1 MASRALYSPRHPML
15 KKRDGFEDILEERR
29 RSSDLR
35 YALRCYTPTL
45 YKGLVPCKASML
57 KSIVLQSD
65 HLQYVIKQVS
75 SESGD
80 RTECVAEEASLI
92 LDEMAHRLQLSTVR
106 FFAFM
111 LNKAFKRLFR
121 SVCVNEEGIQRL
133 QQAVQEHPVVL
144 LPSHR
149 SYMDFLMMS
158 YLLYMYDLPLPVIA
172 AGMDFMSMKFV
183 GEMLRMSGAFFI
195 RRSFGGDK
203 LYWAVF
209 SEYVKTMLRNGYAP
223 IEFFLE
229 GTRSRTCKS
238 LTPKTGLL
246 NIVMEP
252 FFKGELFDVNLVPV
266 SISYERILEES
277 LYARELLG
285 IPKPK
290 ESTSG
295 LLKARRVLSEDYGS
309 MYVYFGHP
317 VSVRSLT
324 EGKITRSQ
332 YNLLPRYDTCNQPR
346 SECFALKA
354 YIIHTKHLN
363 VFLASASSVLTALD
377 GGAAKGY
384 VEIPPVE
391 RAIAMQ
397 LCPQSA
403 AAWRGNPRLPSRAC
417 KFSSALTAKAYRAA
431 GQELRTATDLALRAT
446 KVTARSLGQTMSTLV
461 VQERHLWL
469 NLADMREA
477 DKHRFLDSPISQAG
491 LFGDAVESF
500 AKQFSAAQKQ
510 TEGIRHILPRRPA
523 AVITPPPAAVPPPAR
538 RRGRPPTASTSAPAR
553 PQQQPSHRPQHGAGS
568 RKAAQPVSGPARPVK
583 PPPARRR
590 GCPPTASTYAPARP
604 QQQPPRAGSRKAAQP
619 VSAPARPIKRQ
630 AIDLKDAY
638 FHVSILPGHRPFLRF
653 AFEGRAYQ
661 YKVLPFGLSL
671 SPRVFTKVM
680 EATLVP
686 LRQRGIRILNY
697 LNDWLILA
705 QFRAQ
710 LCEHRDVDVASVA
723 FPYLGTL
730 SQCYPMSH
738 YFTNHKA
745 ICVLDD
751 VYNCFNFLRN
761 MFSNEFILC
770 PGDSVQDF
778 EEACYLLMKRGVLQ
792 VSEHEI
798 VMSASGHSTLAFLS
812 SVLDPFLQGYQV
824 VSRYLCEETNENLTE
839 KEFIPAVRNFALKL
853 ILAGR
858 LKCYEAL
865 SSDLQK
871 NALAAFLRLK
881 GVRKVKVG
889 DQVTLK
895 VNKIAV
901 NSLEDTLGGKIPTQ
915 KPILA
920 RL

>member
-1 MASRALYSPRHPML
+1 LTFCPGSTPRHPML

-363 VFLASASSVLTALD
+363 VFLSQQ
-377 GGAAKGY
+377 GFKGF
-384 VEIPPVE
+384 
-391 RAIAMQ
+391 
-397 LCPQSA
+397 
-403 AAWRGNPRLPSRAC
+403 
-417 KFSSALTAKAYRAA
+417 FS
-431 GQELRTATDLALRAT
+431 G
-446 KVTARSLGQTMSTLV
+446 LV
-461 VQERHLWL
+461 
-469 NLADMREA
+469 D
-477 DKHRFLDSPISQAG
+477 
-491 LFGDAVESF
+491 
-500 AKQFSAAQKQ
+500 
-510 TEGIRHILPRRPA
+510 
-523 AVITPPPAAVPPPAR
+523 
-538 RRGRPPTASTSAPAR
+538 
-553 PQQQPSHRPQHGAGS
+553 
-568 RKAAQPVSGPARPVK
+568 
-583 PPPARRR
+583 
-590 GCPPTASTYAPARP
+590 
-604 QQQPPRAGSRKAAQP
+604 
-619 VSAPARPIKRQ
+619 
-630 AIDLKDAY
+630 
-638 FHVSILPGHRPFLRF
+638 
-653 AFEGRAYQ
+653 
-661 YKVLPFGLSL
+661 
-671 SPRVFTKVM
+671 
-680 EATLVP
+680 
-686 LRQRGIRILNY
+686 
-697 LNDWLILA
+697 
-705 QFRAQ
+705 
-710 LCEHRDVDVASVA
+710 
-723 FPYLGTL
+723 
-730 SQCYPMSH
+730 
-738 YFTNHKA
+738 FTNHKA

-881 GVRKVKVG
+881 GVRKVKV
-889 DQVTLK
+889 
-895 VNKIAV
+895 
-901 NSLEDTLGGKIPTQ
+901 
-915 KPILA
+915 
-920 RL
+920 

>member
-1 MASRALYSPRHPML
+1 MV
-15 KKRDGFEDILEERR
+15 KKRDDFEDVLEERR

-35 YALRCYTPTL
+35 YALRCYTPSL

-57 KSIVLQSD
+57 KTIVLQSD

-80 RTECVAEEASLI
+80 SSECVTEEASLI
-92 LDEMAHRLQLSTVR
+92 LDEMAQRLQLSTVR
-106 FFAFM
+106 FFAFA
-111 LNKAFKRLFR
+111 LSKAFKRLFR

-158 YLLYMYDLPLPVIA
+158 YLLYTYDLPLPVIA
-172 AGMDFMSMKFV
+172 AGMDFMSMKFI

-285 IPKPK
+285 VPKPK

-309 MYVYFGHP
+309 MHVYFGHP
-317 VSVRSLT
+317 VSLRSLA
-324 EGKITRSQ
+324 EGKINRSQ
-332 YNLLPRYDTCNQPR
+332 YNLLPRYIPQKPSADNHEFLNDAAFRLVRMQEENMVLKPWVLIATLLLQNPDGLDLSSLTENTDWLRHLALAFGAFLDWPDHASCSEVISCSLALHTHLLTVSAGHVQLSVTEALGVETTPEEAVFHRAVVVLSCASYRNQI
-346 SECFALKA
+346 L
-354 YIIHTKHLN
+354 H
-363 VFLASASSVLTALD
+363 VFLRPALL
-377 GGAAKGY
+377 A
-384 VEIPPVE
+384 V
-391 RAIAMQ
+391 AMQ
-397 LCPQSA
+397 SA
-403 AAWRGNPRLPSRAC
+403 NS
-417 KFSSALTAKAYRAA
+417 
-431 GQELRTATDLALRAT
+431 
-446 KVTARSLGQTMSTLV
+446 
-461 VQERHLWL
+461 
-469 NLADMREA
+469 N
-477 DKHRFLDSPISQAG
+477 
-491 LFGDAVESF
+491 
-500 AKQFSAAQKQ
+500 
-510 TEGIRHILPRRPA
+510 
-523 AVITPPPAAVPPPAR
+523 
-538 RRGRPPTASTSAPAR
+538 
-553 PQQQPSHRPQHGAGS
+553 
-568 RKAAQPVSGPARPVK
+568 RK
-583 PPPARRR
+583 
-590 GCPPTASTYAPARP
+590 
-604 QQQPPRAGSRKAAQP
+604 
-619 VSAPARPIKRQ
+619 
-630 AIDLKDAY
+630 
-638 FHVSILPGHRPFLRF
+638 
-653 AFEGRAYQ
+653 
-661 YKVLPFGLSL
+661 
-671 SPRVFTKVM
+671 
-680 EATLVP
+680 
-686 LRQRGIRILNY
+686 
-697 LNDWLILA
+697 
-705 QFRAQ
+705 
-710 LCEHRDVDVASVA
+710 
-723 FPYLGTL
+723 
-730 SQCYPMSH
+730 
-738 YFTNHKA
+738 
-745 ICVLDD
+745 DD
-751 VYNCFNFLRN
+751 IYNCFSFLRN

-792 VSEHEI
+792 VLEHEI
-798 VMSASGHSTLAFLS
+798 VMSASGHSTLTFLCAA
-812 SVLDPFLQGYQV
+812 LDPFLQGYQV
-824 VSRYLCEETNENLTE
+824 VCRYLCEETNENLTE
-839 KEFIPAVRNFALKL
+839 KEFVPAVRNFALKL

-871 NALAAFLRLK
+871 NTLAALLRLK
-881 GVRKVKVG
+881 AVRKVKVG

-915 KPILA
+915 KPVLA

>member
-15 KKRDGFEDILEERR
+15 KKRDSFEDILEERR
-29 RSSDLR
+29 HSSDLR

-80 RTECVAEEASLI
+80 STECVAEEASLI

-106 FFAFM
+106 FFVFT
-111 LNKAFKRLFR
+111 LSKAFKRLFR

-332 YNLLPRYDTCNQPR
+332 YNLLPRCIPQKPSADTHEFLNDTAFRLVRIQEGNMVLKPWVLIATLLLQNPDGMDLSSLAEQTDWLRHLALAFGAFLDWPDHAACSEVISCSLALHRHLLSVSAGHVQLSVTDAPQVETTPEEAVFHQAVVVLSCASYRNQI
-346 SECFALKA
+346 L
-354 YIIHTKHLN
+354 H
-363 VFLASASSVLTALD
+363 VFLRPALL
-377 GGAAKGY
+377 A
-384 VEIPPVE
+384 V
-391 RAIAMQ
+391 AMQ
-397 LCPQSA
+397 SA
-403 AAWRGNPRLPSRAC
+403 NS
-417 KFSSALTAKAYRAA
+417 
-431 GQELRTATDLALRAT
+431 
-446 KVTARSLGQTMSTLV
+446 
-461 VQERHLWL
+461 
-469 NLADMREA
+469 N
-477 DKHRFLDSPISQAG
+477 
-491 LFGDAVESF
+491 
-500 AKQFSAAQKQ
+500 
-510 TEGIRHILPRRPA
+510 
-523 AVITPPPAAVPPPAR
+523 
-538 RRGRPPTASTSAPAR
+538 
-553 PQQQPSHRPQHGAGS
+553 
-568 RKAAQPVSGPARPVK
+568 RK
-583 PPPARRR
+583 
-590 GCPPTASTYAPARP
+590 
-604 QQQPPRAGSRKAAQP
+604 
-619 VSAPARPIKRQ
+619 
-630 AIDLKDAY
+630 
-638 FHVSILPGHRPFLRF
+638 
-653 AFEGRAYQ
+653 
-661 YKVLPFGLSL
+661 
-671 SPRVFTKVM
+671 
-680 EATLVP
+680 
-686 LRQRGIRILNY
+686 
-697 LNDWLILA
+697 
-705 QFRAQ
+705 
-710 LCEHRDVDVASVA
+710 
-723 FPYLGTL
+723 
-730 SQCYPMSH
+730 
-738 YFTNHKA
+738 
-745 ICVLDD
+745 DD

-761 MFSNEFILC
+761 MFSSEFILC

-792 VSEHEI
+792 VLEHEI

-881 GVRKVKVG
+881 AVMKVKVG

-901 NSLEDTLGGKIPTQ
+901 NSLEDTLGKSDVISHQ
-915 KPILA
+915 NSWWSSMAMFEIA
-920 RL
+920 I

>member
-1 MASRALYSPRHPML
+1 ML
-15 KKRDGFEDILEERR
+15 KKRDDFEDILEERR

-45 YKGLVPCKASML
+45 YRGLVPCKASML

-75 SESGD
+75 SESGES
-80 RTECVAEEASLI
+80 TEGVSEEASLI
-92 LDEMAHRLQLSTVR
+92 LDEMAHCLQLSTIR
-106 FFAFM
+106 FFAFT
-111 LNKAFKRLFR
+111 LSKAFKRLFR

-158 YLLYMYDLPLPVIA
+158 YLLYTYDLPLPVIA

-317 VSVRSLT
+317 VSVRSLA
-324 EGKITRSQ
+324 EGKINRSQ
-332 YNLLPRYDTCNQPR
+332 YNLLPRYIPQKPSADTHEFLSDAAFRLVRIQEENMVLKPWVLIATLLLQNPDGLDLSSLAEQTDWLRHLALAFGAFLDWPDHEACSEVVSCSLALHRHLLSVSAGHVQLSVTDVPQVETTPEEAVFHQAVVVLSCASYRNQI
-346 SECFALKA
+346 L
-354 YIIHTKHLN
+354 H
-363 VFLASASSVLTALD
+363 VFLRPALL
-377 GGAAKGY
+377 AM
-384 VEIPPVE
+384 
-391 RAIAMQ
+391 AMQ
-397 LCPQSA
+397 SA
-403 AAWRGNPRLPSRAC
+403 NS
-417 KFSSALTAKAYRAA
+417 
-431 GQELRTATDLALRAT
+431 
-446 KVTARSLGQTMSTLV
+446 
-461 VQERHLWL
+461 
-469 NLADMREA
+469 N
-477 DKHRFLDSPISQAG
+477 
-491 LFGDAVESF
+491 
-500 AKQFSAAQKQ
+500 
-510 TEGIRHILPRRPA
+510 
-523 AVITPPPAAVPPPAR
+523 
-538 RRGRPPTASTSAPAR
+538 
-553 PQQQPSHRPQHGAGS
+553 
-568 RKAAQPVSGPARPVK
+568 RK
-583 PPPARRR
+583 
-590 GCPPTASTYAPARP
+590 
-604 QQQPPRAGSRKAAQP
+604 
-619 VSAPARPIKRQ
+619 
-630 AIDLKDAY
+630 
-638 FHVSILPGHRPFLRF
+638 
-653 AFEGRAYQ
+653 
-661 YKVLPFGLSL
+661 
-671 SPRVFTKVM
+671 
-680 EATLVP
+680 
-686 LRQRGIRILNY
+686 
-697 LNDWLILA
+697 
-705 QFRAQ
+705 
-710 LCEHRDVDVASVA
+710 
-723 FPYLGTL
+723 
-730 SQCYPMSH
+730 
-738 YFTNHKA
+738 
-745 ICVLDD
+745 DD
-751 VYNCFNFLRN
+751 VYNGFNFLRKV
-761 MFSNEFILC
+761 FSNEFILC
-770 PGDSVQDF
+770 PGDSDF

-792 VSEHEI
+792 VLEHEI

-824 VSRYLCEETNENLTE
+824 TPHTQCV
-839 KEFIPAVRNFALKL
+839 AVFSDHKRL
-853 ILAGR
+853 ILLRFEMSIFCFLCAFVIMASGR

-881 GVRKVKVG
+881 AVRKVKV
-889 DQVTLK
+889 
-895 VNKIAV
+895 
-901 NSLEDTLGGKIPTQ
+901 
-915 KPILA
+915 
-920 RL
+920 

>member
-1 MASRALYSPRHPML
+1 MASRTLYSSRQRML
-15 KKRDGFEDILEERR
+15 KKRDDFEDVLEERR

-35 YALRCYTPTL
+35 YALKCYTPSL
-45 YKGLVPCKASML
+45 YKGLVSCKASML
-57 KSIVLQSD
+57 KNIVLQSD

-80 RTECVAEEASLI
+80 SSECVTEEASLI

-106 FFAFM
+106 FFAFA
-111 LNKAFKRLFR
+111 LSKAFKRLFR

-172 AGMDFMSMKFV
+172 AGMDFMSMKFI

-285 IPKPK
+285 VPKPK

-309 MYVYFGHP
+309 MHVYFGHP
-317 VSVRSLT
+317 VSLRSLA
-324 EGKITRSQ
+324 EGKIDRSQ
-332 YNLLPRYDTCNQPR
+332 YNMLPRYIPQKPSTDNHEFLNDAAFRLVRIQEENMVLKPWVLIATLLLQNSDGLDLSSLTENTDWLRHLALAFGAFLDWPDHTSCSEVVSCSLALHTHLLTVSAGHVQLSVTEALGVETTPEEAVFHRAVVVLSCASYRNQI
-346 SECFALKA
+346 L
-354 YIIHTKHLN
+354 H
-363 VFLASASSVLTALD
+363 VFLRPALL
-377 GGAAKGY
+377 A
-384 VEIPPVE
+384 V
-391 RAIAMQ
+391 AMQ
-397 LCPQSA
+397 SA
-403 AAWRGNPRLPSRAC
+403 N
-417 KFSSALTAKAYRAA
+417 SSK
-431 GQELRTATDLALRAT
+431 
-446 KVTARSLGQTMSTLV
+446 
-461 VQERHLWL
+461 
-469 NLADMREA
+469 
-477 DKHRFLDSPISQAG
+477 
-491 LFGDAVESF
+491 
-500 AKQFSAAQKQ
+500 
-510 TEGIRHILPRRPA
+510 
-523 AVITPPPAAVPPPAR
+523 
-538 RRGRPPTASTSAPAR
+538 
-553 PQQQPSHRPQHGAGS
+553 
-568 RKAAQPVSGPARPVK
+568 
-583 PPPARRR
+583 
-590 GCPPTASTYAPARP
+590 
-604 QQQPPRAGSRKAAQP
+604 
-619 VSAPARPIKRQ
+619 
-630 AIDLKDAY
+630 KDD
-638 FHVSILPGHRPFLRF
+638 I
-653 AFEGRAYQ
+653 
-661 YKVLPFGLSL
+661 
-671 SPRVFTKVM
+671 
-680 EATLVP
+680 
-686 LRQRGIRILNY
+686 
-697 LNDWLILA
+697 
-705 QFRAQ
+705 
-710 LCEHRDVDVASVA
+710 
-723 FPYLGTL
+723 
-730 SQCYPMSH
+730 
-738 YFTNHKA
+738 
-745 ICVLDD
+745 
-751 VYNCFNFLRN
+751 YNCFSFLRN

-778 EEACYLLMKRGVLQ
+778 EEACYLLIKRGVLQ
-792 VSEHEI
+792 VLEHEI
-798 VMSASGHSTLAFLS
+798 VMSASGHSTLAFLCAA
-812 SVLDPFLQGYQV
+812 LDPFLQGYQV
-824 VSRYLCEETNENLTE
+824 VCRYLCEETNENLTE
-839 KEFIPAVRNFALKL
+839 KEFVPAVRNFALKL

-871 NALAAFLRLK
+871 NTLAALLRLK
-881 GVRKVKVG
+881 AVRKVKVG
-889 DQVTLK
+889 DQVMLK

-915 KPILA
+915 KPVVA